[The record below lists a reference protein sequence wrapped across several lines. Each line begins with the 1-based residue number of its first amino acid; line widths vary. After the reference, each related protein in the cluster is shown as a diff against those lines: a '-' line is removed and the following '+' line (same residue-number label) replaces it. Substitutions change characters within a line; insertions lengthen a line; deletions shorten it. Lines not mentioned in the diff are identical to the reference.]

1 MQHSRKHCHK
11 KLSAFQFSNINRFAV
26 TSHSTTNSSS
36 NSETSTSSAS
46 VVVLR
51 HFGVPKFHQLIIRC
65 DHAMMICHWFGE
77 SLFTILFNETGTVQ
91 GKNKWTY
98 Y

>member
-36 NSETSTSSAS
+36 NSETSPSSAS
-46 VVVLR
+46 IVEYELALQDKISSAEAFWNSKVSSADYSSR
-51 HFGVPKFHQLIIRC
+51 SC
-65 DHAMMICHWFGE
+65 DDDMPLVW
-77 SLFTILFNETGTVQ
+77 
-91 GKNKWTY
+91 
-98 Y
+98 

>member
-36 NSETSTSSAS
+36 NSETSPSSAS
-46 VVVLR
+46 IIEYELALQDKISSAEALWNSKVSPADYSLR
-51 HFGVPKFHQLIIRC
+51 SC
-65 DHAMMICHWFGE
+65 DDDMPLVW
-77 SLFTILFNETGTVQ
+77 
-91 GKNKWTY
+91 
-98 Y
+98 